1 MDLRPHIRQIPDFP
15 KPGILFY
22 DISTLLAH
30 PAAWKATVDSMAT
43 MVSPWR
49 PTVLAGIESRGF
61 LVAAPLALAM
71 GLGFVMV
78 RKKGKL
84 PGKCIPHTYALEYG
98 SDTIEVQ
105 DDAIAKGARVVL
117 VDDLLAT
124 GGTLAAAI
132 ELLTKIGGNVVGA
145 ATIIE
150 LTFLKG
156 RERLKVPYGTLLA
169 YDS

>member
-1 MDLRPHIRQIPDFP
+1 
-15 KPGILFY
+15 
-22 DISTLLAH
+22 
-30 PAAWKATVDSMAT
+30 
-43 MVSPWR
+43 
-49 PTVLAGIESRGF
+49 
-61 LVAAPLALAM
+61 
-71 GLGFVMV
+71 MV

-105 DDAIAKGARVVL
+105 NDAITKGARVVL
-117 VDDLLAT
+117 LDDLLAT

-132 ELLTKIGGNVVGA
+132 ELLNKIGGNVVGA